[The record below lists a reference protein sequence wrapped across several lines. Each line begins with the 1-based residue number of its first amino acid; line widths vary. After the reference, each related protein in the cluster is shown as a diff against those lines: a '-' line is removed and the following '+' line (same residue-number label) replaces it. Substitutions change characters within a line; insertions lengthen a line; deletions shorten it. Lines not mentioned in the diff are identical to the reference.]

1 MTNRKLKNVQRNL
14 RIREVI
20 CDNAVNLFSTAVC
33 LHTMGESKSRI
44 SAMLQEYHDET
55 VPEYEKLAAEDVQHA
70 SVIRGLTAIGME
82 FEQALSCVRERCPE
96 QHPKF
101 QQALAENLGILLMQ
115 INHTFGYGQKRL
127 TALLDMTAKYKGDA
141 RSEAKKLFGLNFIF
155 DEQEL
160 PDVDALAY
168 KKPKLSYSE
177 QRRLSADMEAVRAIQ
192 NCRR

>member
-1 MTNRKLKNVQRNL
+1 MTNRKLKNVQRNM
-14 RIREVI
+14 RARNAIY
-20 CDNAVNLFSTAVC
+20 DNVGNIFSAAVC
-33 LHTMGESKSRI
+33 LHTMGESKNRI
-44 SAMLQEYHDET
+44 AAMLQEYHDET
-55 VPEYEKLAAEDVQHA
+55 IPEYEKLAAEDIQHE
-70 SVIRGLTAIGME
+70 SVIRGLAAIGME
-82 FEQALSCVRERCPE
+82 FEQVLSCVRERCPE

-127 TALLDMTAKYKGDA
+127 TALLDMTAQYKGDA
-141 RSEAKKLFGLNFIF
+141 PEEAKKLFNLDYTF
-155 DEQEL
+155 DKYEL

-177 QRRLSADMEAVRAIQ
+177 QRRLSADMEAVRVIQ